1 MASRWHPTE
10 GSEASRQELESM
22 ACVLEGRHGAYAA
35 EVAEFFAT
43 AHVISEDADRSRAW
57 AQVAEL
63 VRLREIRRCAG
74 IAR

>member
-1 MASRWHPTE
+1 
-10 GSEASRQELESM
+10 M

-57 AQVAEL
+57 EQVAEL